1 MQDTPGVCCPKG
13 TEVSNSPV
21 DFLLHYT
28 VSGLFIP
35 AMLKVFL
42 AKSTHNFSCLEPN
55 WDHVARLVL

>member
-1 MQDTPGVCCPKG
+1 MQSTAGVCCPKG

-35 AMLKVFL
+35 VMLKVFL
-42 AKSTHNFSCLEPN
+42 AKSKYNICCLEPN
-55 WDHVARLVL
+55 WDHVARLSL